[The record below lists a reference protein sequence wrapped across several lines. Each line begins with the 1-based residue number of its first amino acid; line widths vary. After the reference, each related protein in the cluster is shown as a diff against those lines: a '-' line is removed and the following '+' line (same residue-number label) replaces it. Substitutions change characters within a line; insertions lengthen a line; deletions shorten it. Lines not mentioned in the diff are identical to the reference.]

1 MLQPITID
9 LEEKLWLCISVDS
22 LSPSHTYI
30 ENSIL
35 VQPRSYTLGYSNVV
49 WRCLLRAV
57 GIVCHMATEA
67 SQTSP
72 GFELRDQ
79 FVVAFCLHRP
89 DANMVSNA
97 ACVVQYVTFAFFGNM
112 EDFLRSKSFSHHVC
126 YKRLSIQCT
135 QKVLWWSMCTA
146 CSLKILNVFWTV
158 AKTSCSPWMSFSET
172 SSFGTK

>member
-1 MLQPITID
+1 MNML
-9 LEEKLWLCISVDS
+9 VA
-22 LSPSHTYI
+22 
-30 ENSIL
+30 
-35 VQPRSYTLGYSNVV
+35 
-49 WRCLLRAV
+49 AV
-57 GIVCHMATEA
+57 GIVCRMASEA

-89 DANMVSNA
+89 DANMVSTA

-135 QKVLWWSMCTA
+135 QKVLWWSMCAA
-146 CSLKILNVFWTV
+146 CSLKILNVF
-158 AKTSCSPWMSFSET
+158 
-172 SSFGTK
+172 

>member
-1 MLQPITID
+1 MLQPITIG

-22 LSPSHTYI
+22 LSSSHAYI

-49 WRCLLRAV
+49 WRCLLRQLALSA
-57 GIVCHMATEA
+57 IWPLKLF
-67 SQTSP
+67 QTSP
-72 GFELRDQ
+72 SFELGDQ

-97 ACVVQYVTFAFFGNM
+97 ACVVQYVTSAFFGNM
-112 EDFLRSKSFSHHVC
+112 EDFLRSRSFSHHMC

-135 QKVLWWSMCTA
+135 QKVLWWSMCTS
-146 CSLKILNVFWTV
+146 CSLRIPKVFWTV
-158 AKTSCSPWMSFSET
+158 AKTSCSLWMSFSET
-172 SSFGTK
+172 SSFAMK